1 MAYKENLVSVKIEG
15 ADEIAKALREMDQTL
30 RKRAYRSALNAGA
43 NVVLKKAQARVPVRE
58 GTLKKALTKRVSVTN
73 NSHSA
78 GVGWTHGTDAKH
90 DAWYGHIVEYGSVN
104 YEARP
109 FVRPALDESESEII
123 KIYEEAL
130 NKAIDRLNQ

>member
-43 NVVLKKAQARVPVRE
+43 NVVLKKARAGVSERE

-90 DAWYGHIVEYGSVN
+90 DAWYGHIVGVW
-104 YEARP
+104 
-109 FVRPALDESESEII
+109 LSE
-123 KIYEEAL
+123 L
-130 NKAIDRLNQ
+130 